1 MDKPLKFGRWESVRS
16 NTADTN
22 IMQRKKRTNK
32 HINHSILSLWLPTLV
47 VKARPCV
54 HVFVVLCESIG
65 RPPLLSC
72 CTCGG
77 VYESCGTHTHIG
89 LHISHQS
96 RPLKPGAS
104 NTHLVRRPPS
114 LQPSDNST
122 KERRRPAWVNMQSI
136 TC

>member
-1 MDKPLKFGRWESVRS
+1 MDKPLKGGRWESVRS

-22 IMQRKKRTNK
+22 FMQRKKRTNK

-54 HVFVVLCESIG
+54 HVCLWSFVSPLDG
-65 RPPLLSC
+65 LLSC
-72 CTCGG
+72 HAAL
-77 VYESCGTHTHIG
+77 VEVFMKAVEHTHTG

-96 RPLKPGAS
+96 HPLKPGAS

-114 LQPSDNST
+114 LQPSDNNT